1 MTIDYIEPD
10 SPYQNDYNE
19 RFNQTY

>member
-1 MTIDYIEPD
+1 MDYIEPD